1 MDKLLDGKVVVVTGG
16 GRGIGRCYAVAL
28 AAEGAQVVVNDV
40 GSPDHGDGSSH
51 SPADEVVREIEGAGG
66 AAAAN
71 YNDVSDFEGAAEI
84 IQTALGKFGRMD
96 AVICNAAI
104 ERSNFL
110 FELTEDD
117 WDKALAVNAKGTFNV
132 AHHAARAMRE
142 QGGGAIILVT
152 SGAAF
157 SGTPRIGAYSA
168 SKAAVYSLNLTLAA
182 ELEDSQVSVNCIS
195 PGATRT
201 RLVDSWIADM
211 KQDLNMTDE
220 QIMATYGIQQP
231 ENMAPLAVYLCT
243 DEGRKITGRT
253 FEVAGDAIHLVPPP
267 ARHPS
272 AINPHEGLWTTED
285 MRKVIPR
292 LLAGQP

>member
-1 MDKLLDGKVVVVTGG
+1 MVDYDPFGQEV
-16 GRGIGRCYAVAL
+16 I
-28 AAEGAQVVVNDV
+28 
-40 GSPDHGDGSSH
+40 HGDPH
-51 SPADEVVREIEGAGG
+51 PILRALRDESPHHYQERWDAW
-66 AAAAN
+66 
-71 YNDVSDFEGAAEI
+71 
-84 IQTALGKFGRMD
+84 ALSRF
-96 AVICNAAI
+96 
-104 ERSNFL
+104 
-110 FELTEDD
+110 
-117 WDKALAVNAKGTFNV
+117 
-132 AHHAARAMRE
+132 
-142 QGGGAIILVT
+142 
-152 SGAAF
+152 
-157 SGTPRIGAYSA
+157 
-168 SKAAVYSLNLTLAA
+168 
-182 ELEDSQVSVNCIS
+182 EDSQVSVNCIS

-201 RLVDSWIADM
+201 RLVDPWIAVM

-292 LLAGQP
+292 LVAGQP